1 MSDEKKKG
9 RAEKDGDVSVAPD
22 DHMPSP
28 PDSDEVTTFDNAMPA
43 PPVDHVTTLDN
54 AMPAPPVDH
63 VTTLDNGM
71 PAPPALDLDDFVGI
85 GHVPPGPVVDPDD
98 DWPDEPSP

>member
-43 PPVDHVTTLDN
+43 PP
-54 AMPAPPVDH
+54 
-63 VTTLDNGM
+63 
-71 PAPPALDLDDFVGI
+71 ALDLDDFVGI